1 MKPTKK
7 RTLLWAIAGV
17 AALAI
22 AGTATGVTI
31 ANAEAEET
39 ARQCTVA
46 TERGSQAAGLFVRS
60 TLDADDALAA
70 VESTT
75 LPGDEGW
82 ASTAFADKPAAED
95 RLSGAEL
102 IENVTTA
109 KSAVTA
115 VFIPEDCDDR
125 DDAATIEAA
134 ADDIEVAVAELD
146 EKVAALAADFALFQ
160 EDERARIAAEVEAA
174 RIAAE
179 QEAARIAAEQEAERQ
194 RQAEAAAQQQSH
206 SQSNSGTR
214 GSTNGSSGGSKP
226 SGPPPGGQVG
236 GGGPVTPVCDN
247 GMGGTRPC

>member
-1 MKPTKK
+1 MTKPTKK
-7 RTLLWAIAGV
+7 RTLLWAITGV

-22 AGTATGVTI
+22 AGTVTAATV

-60 TLDADDALAA
+60 TLDADEVLSA
-70 VESTT
+70 VENTA

-82 ASTAFADKPAAED
+82 VSTAFADKPAVED
-95 RLSGAEL
+95 RSSGADLVER
-102 IENVTTA
+102 VATA
-109 KSAVTA
+109 KSAVTSI
-115 VFIPEDCDDR
+115 FIPEDCADR
-125 DDAATIEAA
+125 EDAATIETA
-134 ADDIEVAVAELD
+134 ADDIDMAVAELD
-146 EKVAALAADFALFQ
+146 EQVTALTADFALFQ

-194 RQAEAAAQQQSH
+194 RQATQQQQQQ
-206 SQSNSGTR
+206 SQSNSGSR

-236 GGGPVTPVCDN
+236 GGGPVAPVCDN